1 MITKLNPAVVNDK
14 WGGVLY
20 LELGDTKPDNFED
33 IRSKLLEHINRQK
46 YYSITVHDISWNL
59 ELNSPELIYSDGGN
73 TVIMRQISFDD
84 NFLLTIIE
92 YYFYGDGNY
101 VRRAR
106 NIDTVNTVSGKVDTV
121 SGKVDVLA
129 STKQDVLTAG
139 KGIVIDDNNTISI
152 NLDTD
157 IFKVVPALPEAPV
170 SGDENK
176 IHLVLSS
183 SSEEGNTYDEYIW
196 VNNYWER
203 IGSFRPS
210 VDLSGYAEKSYVDSQ
225 IDGEAVA
232 RTEADTELQT
242 QINNKQEALTLT
254 VKDNGNIVLANI
266 QGQSKEFMP
275 ATPSGDPMH
284 YAYVAAG
291 AIYNDT
297 GADIVKTAPWAD
309 LADDDADKTVVHK
322 AGYWYLN
329 GLGDLT
335 NNDMLNIMQTNR
347 VLSRALYAGA
357 SYKYRTNLSFE
368 DDKAFLYN
376 GVSDVAELLRANGS
390 IEVLRL
396 PKSNSFPF
404 APKNVGGLCYYAK
417 KIIHICNI
425 LRARSILTFERA
437 FECSTLR
444 TIKIQELK
452 CDVSFSKA
460 LGLTLKSVLYMINNE
475 EATSPITITL
485 HADVYNRCMA
495 NADILAALET
505 HTNISLA
512 SA

>member
-20 LELGDTKPDNFED
+20 LELGETKPDNFED

-225 IDGEAVA
+225 IDGEATA
-232 RTEADTELQT
+232 RTNADAELQT
-242 QINNKQEALTLT
+242 QINSKQEALTLT

-309 LADDDADKTVVHK
+309 LLDDDYDGPYGKTVVHK

-329 GLGDLT
+329 GLGDIT
-335 NNDMLNIMQTNR
+335 NDEIRDIYIASANFPASFDLRSYFGLVNFRTNFAGVRKMTGWVELGCTAISDGSNKFIILNLSCLRGGFINIRALGKIQHILGTNIQFNNTR
-347 VLSRALYAGA
+347 KLDSCENLVTAHFKNLKYNIDLFSLSVLS
-357 SYKYRTNLSFE
+357 
-368 DDKAFLYN
+368 
-376 GVSDVAELLRANGS
+376 V
-390 IEVLRL
+390 
-396 PKSNSFPF
+396 
-404 APKNVGGLCYYAK
+404 
-417 KIIHICNI
+417 
-425 LRARSILTFERA
+425 
-437 FECSTLR
+437 
-444 TIKIQELK
+444 
-452 CDVSFSKA
+452 
-460 LGLTLKSVLYMINNE
+460 KSVLYMINNE
-475 EATSPITITL
+475 RATSPITITL
-485 HADVYNRCMA
+485 HANIYNRCMA

>member
-20 LELGDTKPDNFED
+20 LELGETKPDNFED

-121 SGKVDVLA
+121 SGKVDALA

-152 NLDTD
+152 NLDPD
-157 IFKVVPALPEAPV
+157 IFKVVSVLPEAPV

-225 IDGEAVA
+225 IDGEATA
-232 RTEADTELQT
+232 RTNADAELQT
-242 QINNKQEALTLT
+242 QINSKQEALTLT

-291 AIYNDT
+291 AEYNNT

-329 GLGDLT
+329 GLGDIT
-335 NNDMLNIMQTNR
+335 NTQMRNIY
-347 VLSRALYAGA
+347 LYVNSFV
-357 SYKYRTNLSFE
+357 SYSILEAFYVSKIRTNFNLSLTRGDFGIVSCTA
-368 DDKAFLYN
+368 AFMR
-376 GVSDVAELLRANGS
+376 SM
-390 IEVLRL
+390 IEVLYCG
-396 PKSNSFPF
+396 SYI
-404 APKNVGGLCYYAK
+404 NVGHTQFFLANTPIKYVIGRIRFNKGFVNNNAFRNCKNLCC
-417 KIIHICNI
+417 IS
-425 LRARSILTFERA
+425 LARLSESISLSDSPLL
-437 FECSTLR
+437 ST
-444 TIKIQELK
+444 
-452 CDVSFSKA
+452 
-460 LGLTLKSVLYMINNE
+460 KSVLYAVNNE

>member
-46 YYSITVHDISWNL
+46 YYSITVHDISWNI
-59 ELNSPELIYSDGGN
+59 ELNSPELIYSDGDN

-121 SGKVDVLA
+121 SGKVDALA

-139 KGIVIDDNNTISI
+139 KGIAIDDNNTISI
-152 NLDTD
+152 NFDPD

-183 SSEEGNTYDEYIW
+183 SSEERNTYDEYIW

-225 IDGEAVA
+225 IEGEAVA

-242 QINNKQEALTLT
+242 QINGKQEALTLT
-254 VKDNGNIVLANI
+254 IKDNGNIVLANI

-291 AIYNDT
+291 AEYNDT
-297 GADIVKTAPWAD
+297 GADIVKTTPWAD

-329 GLGDLT
+329 GLGDITTDEIREIYSWIGYTRVACGYLFGHFKDFPLRT
-335 NNDMLNIMQTNR
+335 NFYFNR
-347 VLSRALYAGA
+347 NANVDVTVPYFLKSSKFVVAGIGDLRIA
-357 SYKYRTNLSFE
+357 QSTQVFYRTTASHILGTLYVPTRLPAGFELVQNLKTIKLAQIKTDCQIKLASNLSS
-368 DDKAFLYN
+368 K
-376 GVSDVAELLRANGS
+376 S
-390 IEVLRL
+390 I
-396 PKSNSFPF
+396 
-404 APKNVGGLCYYAK
+404 
-417 KIIHICNI
+417 
-425 LRARSILTFERA
+425 
-437 FECSTLR
+437 
-444 TIKIQELK
+444 
-452 CDVSFSKA
+452 
-460 LGLTLKSVLYMINNE
+460 LYMIQNE
-475 EATSPITITL
+475 AATSAITITL
-485 HADVYNRCMA
+485 HPDAYARAMA
-495 NADILAALET
+495 NADILAALEQ

>member
-20 LELGDTKPDNFED
+20 LELGETKPDNFED

-46 YYSITVHDISWNL
+46 YYSITVNDISWNL

-92 YYFYGDGNY
+92 YYLYGDGNY

-121 SGKVDVLA
+121 SGKVDALA

-225 IDGEAVA
+225 IDGEATA
-232 RTEADTELQT
+232 RTNADAELQT
-242 QINNKQEALTLT
+242 QINSKQEALTLT

-284 YAYVAAG
+284 YYYISLG
-291 AIYNDT
+291 MKYDN
-297 GADIVKTAPWAD
+297 GFFQ
-309 LADDDADKTVVHK
+309 
-322 AGYWYLN
+322 LN
-329 GLGDLT
+329 GLNLT
-335 NNDMLNIMQTNR
+335 A
-347 VLSRALYAGA
+347 SEALDTLK
-357 SYKYRTNLSFE
+357 SLRIVNKKDRTNGCRFLSFRTNIPDNYATTYTSTE
-368 DDKAFLYN
+368 QRLIMLACFAGIRTLEVVNIANNTNINYPLVCELGYAFLDCIN
-376 GVSDVAELLRANGS
+376 L
-390 IEVLRL
+390 
-396 PKSNSFPF
+396 
-404 APKNVGGLCYYAK
+404 K
-417 KIIHICNI
+417 KIIDYIKPTNVNHAFDSCSSLSSVNI
-425 LRARSILTFERA
+425 VQLSI
-437 FECSTLR
+437 S
-444 TIKIQELK
+444 I
-452 CDVSFSKA
+452 SFSSCP
-460 LGLTLKSVLYMINNE
+460 LLSSESVLFMVQNE
-475 EATSPITITL
+475 AATSPITITL